1 MVLRWAAVPALTAA
15 LLTTGPASTPVG
27 AVSTSSLYSGS
38 GPRPGPSIL
47 YQAPAVAPEL
57 TNAPGGVWHATPILV
72 SGSSAYRQGE
82 YLYQDFLY
90 DDHGA
95 SGGVR
100 DPNDPRVAGDAFSAP
115 NGTYTYPTGPGYNGD
130 AADLV
135 EFRVKPL
142 SDATAFRVTL
152 NTLVDPSLAAFTIA
166 IGSSASAVAAYPHG
180 VQSSGPA
187 DRFVTV
193 HNTYADL
200 IPAGGTVAT
209 ALPSATIDRARR
221 QIEVDVPHTLWDPGT
236 AAVRLSIGVGLWDKT
251 TPDSFAGKYLI
262 PGNSASATSPGG
274 LGTLSSTAAS
284 GFFNV
289 AFRHA
294 EPGGQGNTD
303 PNGVNKRWWRDE
315 AQGQALATGDMS
327 SFHDDVDFA
336 TLAAGTN
343 DDMNSQPQGV
353 PLTGSMD
360 RILSSHFETE
370 QGTDYATTC
379 GGNAACK
386 GELRGQ
392 LQPYN
397 IYIPTKAPP
406 ASGYGL
412 TLLLHSLAANYNQYL
427 FSQNQS
433 QFGERG
439 TGSIVVT
446 PSGRGPDAWYVEYGG
461 ADTFEAW
468 ADVASRYHLDPAY
481 TAITGYSMGGYG
493 TFRFGAEYPDLFY
506 KAQPT
511 VGPPAVGIWVP
522 PAAPTGG
529 VDSNTFP
536 MLASFRNLPI
546 VMWNMHTDELVPFVG
561 TEYQAHQGFDALGL
575 RYEFWVFAP
584 GEHLTL
590 SINDQFQP
598 MADWLGTGQ
607 VDRNPAHVT
616 YVVNPKMTFPSIGIE
631 ADHAY
636 WLSGL
641 TLRDGSGANPLG
653 TIDVRSEAFG
663 TGDPTPSGTLVDG
676 GVLTGGTIPA
686 LGYERQRQ
694 EWGAVPATP
703 VANTLDIT
711 ASNVNAVTIDVAR
724 ARVSCNPTL
733 NIKSDGPLQVILAGC
748 PSVSSAGTSASPTAA
763 ALAQTGR
770 PEASAGDLPDGRL
783 VLPIALL
790 AVAVLGGGA
799 AYRRRRTVLVRHR
812 RHRG

>member
-1 MVLRWAAVPALTAA
+1 MAVPVAAVP
-15 LLTTGPASTPVG
+15 P
-27 AVSTSSLYSGS
+27 SSLYSGS
-38 GPRPGPSIL
+38 GPAPGPSIL

-57 TNAPGGVWHATPILV
+57 TNAPGGIWQATPILV

-95 SGGVR
+95 SGGVP
-100 DPNDPRVAGDAFSAP
+100 DPNDLRTSGNAFSAP
-115 NGTYTYPTGPGYNGD
+115 NGTYTYPTGPGYNGN

-135 EFRVKPL
+135 EFRMRPL
-142 SDATAFRVTL
+142 ADATAFRVTL
-152 NTLVDPSLAAFTIA
+152 NTLLDPSLAAFTIA
-166 IGSSASAVAAYPHG
+166 IGGSGSAVAAYPHG
-180 VQSSGPA
+180 AQSSGPA

-200 IPAGGTVAT
+200 IPAGGPVAT
-209 ALPSATIDRARR
+209 VLPTAAIDQERR
-221 QIEVDVPHTLWDPGT
+221 QIEVRVPHTLWDPGT
-236 AAVRLSIGVGLWDKT
+236 GVVRLSLGVGLWDKS
-251 TPDSFAGKYLI
+251 TPDSPAGKFLI

-284 GFFNV
+284 AFFNV

-294 EPGGQGNTD
+294 EPGGQGSSD
-303 PNGVNKRWWRDE
+303 PNGDNKRWWRDE
-315 AQGQALATGDMS
+315 AQGQALKTGDMT
-327 SFHDDVDFA
+327 SFHDDLDFGK
-336 TLAAGTN
+336 LAAQTN

-370 QGTDYATTC
+370 QGTDYSTTC
-379 GGNAACK
+379 GGNAGCK

-406 ASGYGL
+406 PSGFGL
-412 TLLLHSLAANYNQYL
+412 TLLLHSLSANYNQYL
-427 FSQNQS
+427 FSRNQS

-439 TGSIVVT
+439 TGSIVIT

-461 ADTFEAW
+461 ADTFEVW
-468 ADVASRYHLDPAY
+468 ADVASRYQLDPAY

-493 TFRFGAEYPDLFY
+493 TFRFGVLYPDLFY

-511 VGPPAVGIWVP
+511 VGPPGVGVWLP
-522 PAAPTGG
+522 PRDPTGG
-529 VDSNTFP
+529 PDSNTFP
-536 MLASFRNLPI
+536 MLAAFRNLPI
-546 VMWNMHTDELVPFVG
+546 MMWDMHTDELVPFSG

-590 SINDQFQP
+590 AINDQFQP
-598 MADWLGTGQ
+598 AADWLGLGQ
-607 VDRNPAHVT
+607 VDRNPAHVS
-616 YVVNPKMTFPSIGIE
+616 YVVNPKMAFPGIGLE

-641 TLRDGSGANPLG
+641 TLRNGSGANPLG

-663 TGDPTPSGTLVDG
+663 TGDPTPSGTIADG
-676 GVLTGGTIPA
+676 GMLTGGTIPA

-694 EWGAVPATP
+694 EWGPVPATP
-703 VANTLDIT
+703 VANTLDIKAT
-711 ASNVNAVTIDVAR
+711 NVSTVTIDVAR
-724 ARVSCNPTL
+724 AQVDCNVHL
-733 NIKSDGPLQVILAGC
+733 NITSDGPVSVNLAGC
-748 PSVSSAGTSASPTAA
+748 VAPPPVPEAPAA
-763 ALAQTGR
+763 ALLLL
-770 PEASAGDLPDGRL
+770 LP
-783 VLPIALL
+783 LL
-790 AVAVLGGGA
+790 GMVWIG
-799 AYRRRRTVLVRHR
+799 RRTMVRHPR
-812 RHRG
+812 NSFK